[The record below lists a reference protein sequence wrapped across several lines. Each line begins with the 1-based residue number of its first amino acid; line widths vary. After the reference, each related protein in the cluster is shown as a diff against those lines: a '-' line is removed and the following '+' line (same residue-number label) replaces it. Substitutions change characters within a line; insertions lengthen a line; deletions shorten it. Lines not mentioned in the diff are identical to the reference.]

1 MTRQKESS
9 TNPPTASYLAIHPG
23 STPGPKRNVV
33 KKENRDL
40 IPSLE
45 KDMIKQGRF
54 VDWETILWWT
64 IWVVTFASGLAVVV
78 YGATHL

>member
-1 MTRQKESS
+1 MSKGDLMPKEGITEASTRS
-9 TNPPTASYLAIHPG
+9 
-23 STPGPKRNVV
+23 
-33 KKENRDL
+33 
-40 IPSLE
+40 
-45 KDMIKQGRF
+45 GRF